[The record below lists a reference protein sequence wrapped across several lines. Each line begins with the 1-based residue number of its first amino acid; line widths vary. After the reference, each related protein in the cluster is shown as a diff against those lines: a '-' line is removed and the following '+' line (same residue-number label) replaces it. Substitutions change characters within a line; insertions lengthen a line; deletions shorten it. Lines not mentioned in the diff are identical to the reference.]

1 MTCDTP
7 YRRAGLNGSARA
19 PQRGALPPPGRGLGM
34 GGPPMPKEPMS
45 QNHVPQNHISEFL
58 VWLRLWLG
66 YMAGEVFTDIFP
78 NFACPARK
86 GYQRPPSLL
95 PEEARAAI
103 APRILVNRR
112 RRRIIARGL
121 PPSRRYNGLHHLNDR
136 RLTVGQF
143 LERACRFSVNGR
155 VGIYGLEYRLRL
167 CQRKADFCAG
177 PSRNT
182 PLQNTGVSLGLSV
195 FHLGPD

>member
-1 MTCDTP
+1 
-7 YRRAGLNGSARA
+7 
-19 PQRGALPPPGRGLGM
+19 
-34 GGPPMPKEPMS
+34 MPKEPMS
-45 QNHVPQNHISEFL
+45 QNHMPQNHISEFL

-95 PEEARAAI
+95 PEEARAAF

-155 VGIYGLEYRLRL
+155 VRIYGLEYRLRL